1 MEPKNI
7 VGIVLIV
14 AGIAGLI
21 IGVTGIFSKNLTNQN
36 PWIFGILGFI
46 FFTSGIGLLKS
57 AGKQNTR

>member
-1 MEPKNI
+1 MGAKGI

-21 IGVTGIFSKNLTNQN
+21 IGVFGIFSENLTNQS
-36 PWIFGILGFI
+36 PWIYAILGFV

-57 AGKQNTR
+57 EGKQNT

>member
-1 MEPKNI
+1 MEAKNI
-7 VGIVLIV
+7 IAIVLIV

-21 IGVTGIFSKNLTNQN
+21 IGIAGIFGENLTKQS